1 MENTLWANCV
11 VAQGTSI
18 GLVIYTGKDN
28 RSVMNISK
36 PNTKVGSVDWEINRL
51 TKILMIIT
59 LLLSFILVGLNQFRG
74 IWYVSF
80 FRFMII
86 FSSIIPIRY
95 VLNFHIF
102 LKLNKIIFF

>member
-1 MENTLWANCV
+1 V

-51 TKILMIIT
+51 TKILMVIT
-59 LLLSFILVGLNQFRG
+59 LVLSYILVALNQFRG
-74 IWYVSF
+74 LWYVSF

-86 FSSIIPIRY
+86 FSSIIPIRFVY
-95 VLNFHIF
+95 
-102 LKLNKIIFF
+102 NKYIYMI